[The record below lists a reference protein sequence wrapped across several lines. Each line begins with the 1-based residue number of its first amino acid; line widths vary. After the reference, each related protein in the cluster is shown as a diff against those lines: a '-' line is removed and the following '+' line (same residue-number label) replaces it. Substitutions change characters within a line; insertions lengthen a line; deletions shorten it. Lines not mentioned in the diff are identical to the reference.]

1 LSDIT
6 LSPIEAL
13 SVVLTTER
21 DTLMAAPDYRLPTCH
36 KLIRTAR
43 LNTNTK
49 SMLAAR
55 LEDFLAHPPALR
67 DFEMQ
72 LGESVARAMVEIL
85 LGAGAHKAYHPADM
99 SERVILWSNHG
110 SPHVRFKFVGVPVV
124 GWASSRRAG
133 VLPRFAAFEHRED
146 QLSIHLG
153 EGDARVSRA
162 MEWLQQLPEH
172 FRPESARNLD
182 VALQINLR
190 GREAQEATV
199 VISDGTLRVI
209 PGSHPNPELTID
221 ADAADWLRLINGEAD
236 PTELFLSG
244 RLQISGDMD
253 LIMRLADLLGGA
265 GAQTQYNAAQWKLSV
280 NYLDMVRLELGH
292 PG

>member
-1 LSDIT
+1 
-6 LSPIEAL
+6 
-13 SVVLTTER
+13 
-21 DTLMAAPDYRLPTCH
+21 
-36 KLIRTAR
+36 

-55 LEDFLAHPPALR
+55 LDDFLVHPQALR

-72 LGESVARAMVEIL
+72 LGENLARAMAEIL
-85 LGAGAHKAYHPADM
+85 VGAGAHKAYHPADM
-99 SERVILWSNHG
+99 SERVILWNNHE

-124 GWASSRRAG
+124 GWASSRRTGA
-133 VLPRFAAFEHRED
+133 LPRFAAYERREER
-146 QLSIHLG
+146 LSYHLG
-153 EGDARVSRA
+153 EGDARVSSAR
-162 MEWLQQLPEH
+162 EWLRQLPEH
-172 FRPESARNLD
+172 FRPEAARGLD

-190 GREAQEATV
+190 GQEAQEATV
-199 VISDGTLRVI
+199 VISNGTLRVT

-236 PTELFLSG
+236 PAELFLSG
-244 RLQISGDMD
+244 RVQISGDMD
-253 LIMRLADLLGGA
+253 LIMRLADLLGDA
-265 GAQTQYNAAQWKLSV
+265 GEQTQYNAAQWKLSV